1 MGTEAFIR
9 NASEAQAERAIVVL
23 KRAIDAAEN
32 SNQAGENFVVG
43 AANWEALLAAL
54 KDAVEPLETALASK
68 QALWD
73 SKYSECSNEWRVRVL
88 REIEEAKTA
97 RDNALDA
104 IAKAT
109 GGAA

>member
-1 MGTEAFIR
+1 MIALA
-9 NASEAQAERAIVVL
+9 NATEAQAERAIVTL

-54 KDAVEPLETALASK
+54 EDAVEPLETALASK
-68 QALWD
+68 RALWD
-73 SKYSECSNEWRVRVL
+73 AKYSECSNEWRVRVL

-97 RDNALDA
+97 RDNAISA
-104 IAKAT
+104 IAKAR
-109 GGAA
+109 GDAA